1 MRILERTPT
10 LVIEAGVVVSW
21 SSAFM
26 GAVLASGTASIYQV
40 LMWRF
45 LIVAMLLLPFLWRAF
60 RYGWRWL
67 LLHGSFGFIGM
78 FMCLSLSIKAI
89 DLGVPAGTAALI
101 GALQP
106 LLSAALAGV
115 LLRETVLV
123 RQWAGLFLGLA
134 GVVMAVGEIGGSNFL
149 SYVLQALGMLCT
161 VANTLL
167 AKAKWDGSRF
177 AESFAFQ
184 TLVSALAFA
193 PLAWLDGAFWPT
205 LDPNFVVTLLW
216 MIVFSTAGAYG
227 FYYWC
232 LQRTSVVRLGS
243 LIYLTPPVTM
253 FWAFVM
259 FGQPITAGGIAGLAV
274 GALGVY
280 LARQSAARV

>member
-1 MRILERTPT
+1 
-10 LVIEAGVVVSW
+10 
-21 SSAFM
+21 
-26 GAVLASGTASIYQV
+26 
-40 LMWRF
+40 
-45 LIVAMLLLPFLWRAF
+45 
-60 RYGWRWL
+60 
-67 LLHGSFGFIGM
+67 
-78 FMCLSLSIKAI
+78 
-89 DLGVPAGTAALI
+89 
-101 GALQP
+101 
-106 LLSAALAGV
+106 
-115 LLRETVLV
+115 VLV

-134 GVVMAVGEIGGSNFL
+134 GVVMAVGEVGSSNFP

-184 TLVSALAFA
+184 TLVSGISFA

-205 LDPNFVVTLLW
+205 LAPNFVVTLLW

-253 FWAFVM
+253 LWAFAM
-259 FGQPITAGGIAGLAV
+259 FGQPITAGGIAGLMVA
-274 GALGVY
+274 ALGVF
-280 LARQSAARV
+280 LARRRAAGV